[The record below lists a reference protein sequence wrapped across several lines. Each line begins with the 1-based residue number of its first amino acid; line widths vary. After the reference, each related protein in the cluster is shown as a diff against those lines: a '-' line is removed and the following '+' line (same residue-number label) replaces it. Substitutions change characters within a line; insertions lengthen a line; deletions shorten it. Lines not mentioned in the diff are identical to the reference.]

1 MIQRCPACNARL
13 GTATACPRCGV
24 ELRQILGCESLAEQ
38 WLSVAMQSLAAGRPA
53 IAVPALLRSLSFKQT
68 PPAKLL
74 HGFLIRQLYRALY
87 DQLGQQ
93 RWPVA
98 RETLS
103 QLRTLQGG
111 NDALDRFAEMIDQL
125 AGAVGTPPPP
135 SFKSENPSTN
145 RSEIS

>member
-13 GTATACPRCGV
+13 GTASACPRCGV

-87 DQLGQQ
+87 EQLGQQ
-93 RWPVA
+93 RWPEA
-98 RETLS
+98 RATLC
-103 QLRTLQGG
+103 LLHDLQGG
-111 NDALDRFAEMIDQL
+111 NDALSRFGEMIDQL
-125 AGAVGTPPPP
+125 AGAVDTPPPP

>member
-1 MIQRCPACNARL
+1 
-13 GTATACPRCGV
+13 
-24 ELRQILGCESLAEQ
+24 
-38 WLSVAMQSLAAGRPA
+38 MQSLAAGRPA

-93 RWPVA
+93 RWPAA

-125 AGAVGTPPPP
+125 VGAVDTPPPP

>member
-24 ELRQILGCESLAEQ
+24 ELRQVLGCESLAEQ

-93 RWPVA
+93 RWPAA

-125 AGAVGTPPPP
+125 VGAVDTPPPP

>member
-1 MIQRCPACNARL
+1 MQRCPACNARL
-13 GTATACPRCGV
+13 GADTLCPRCGA
-24 ELRQILGCESLAEQ
+24 ELKHIFRSERLAEQ
-38 WLSVAMQSLAAGRPA
+38 WLGVAMQSLAAGRSA

-68 PPAKLL
+68 PQAKLL

-93 RWPVA
+93 RWLAA

-125 AGAVGTPPPP
+125 AGAVDTPPPP